1 MKKFIKRGTALIAAA
16 FLLAG
21 CGDEMVVLTE
31 SEEAVVVNYSAGTL
45 AKHNIHQQE
54 GMSGVYP
61 KEEEEEPPV
70 VEEEKKEQEGQE
82 TTSQE
87 TEGQEQAGG
96 SQAEDGSEA
105 VSGATLT
112 EALAVPGLE
121 FSYVDYSVTNNY
133 KQGEYFSLDA
143 AEGNTF
149 VILNVNMTNTGAEPV
164 SCDLLSRQPIFTL
177 KINEE
182 AGVKNEVTMLENDL
196 STYIGTLE
204 QGQTAAGI
212 ILFEVPASVTENI
225 SSIQL
230 SMQMGETITNIK
242 M

>member
-1 MKKFIKRGTALIAAA
+1 
-16 FLLAG
+16 
-21 CGDEMVVLTE
+21 
-31 SEEAVVVNYSAGTL
+31 
-45 AKHNIHQQE
+45 
-54 GMSGVYP
+54 MSIILPEPWVYP

-196 STYIGTLE
+196 STYIGTLD

-230 SMQMGETITNIK
+230 SMQMGEAITNIK

>member
-1 MKKFIKRGTALIAAA
+1 MKKFIKKGTVLIAAA

-45 AKHNIHQQE
+45 AKHNRHQQE
-54 GMSGVYP
+54 GMSAVYP
-61 KEEEEEPPV
+61 KEEEEEPV
-70 VEEEKKEQEGQE
+70 VEEEVNKEQEGQE
-82 TTSQE
+82 T
-87 TEGQEQAGG
+87 EGQENGG
-96 SQAEDGSEA
+96 QGGQSETD
-105 VSGATLT
+105 SGASGGVTLT

-121 FSYVDYSVTNNY
+121 FSYKDYSVSNNY

-149 VILNVNMTNTGAEPV
+149 VILNVNMTNTGTEAV
-164 SCDLLSRQPIFTL
+164 SCDLLGKQPIFTL

-204 QGQTAAGI
+204 PGQTAAGI
-212 ILFEVPASVTENI
+212 LLFEVSAETAESI

-230 SMQMGETITNIK
+230 SVQMGETTTNIN